1 LVGFGLGGIAFVFS
15 VFGKIGAQYAL
26 NPTSL
31 GQEDREEE
39 KKTISTLPEFVTQE
53 SGSAWLALL

>member
-31 GQEDREEE
+31 GQEDREE
-39 KKTISTLPEFVTQE
+39 KKPFLRYLNS
-53 SGSAWLALL
+53 